1 MPKPATITET
11 TTGPTMSLPTTTPA
25 EALNIS
31 PEALTVA
38 NCYLQNPDL
47 YQVAQ
52 ELQIS
57 PEVVGDILARREV
70 KAYVDQVFYS
80 LGFNNR
86 FKMGDLMDSIIRK
99 KLQDMDEA
107 EVGSTKDISELLALK
122 HKMLMEHMDREI
134 KLESLKAS
142 NVKTQTNI
150 QINESAGGS
159 RYSQLIE
166 RLMSDGQSN
175 SKGAIDV

>member
-1 MPKPATITET
+1 
-11 TTGPTMSLPTTTPA
+11 MSLPTVTPA

-47 YQVAQ
+47 YRVAE

-57 PEVVGDILARREV
+57 PEIVSDILARREV

-86 FKMGDLMDSIIRK
+86 FKMGDLMDSIIKK

-107 EVGSTKDISELLALK
+107 EVGSTKDITELLALK

-134 KLESLKAS
+134 KLEGLRAS

-159 RYSQLIE
+159 RYSALIE
-166 RLMSDGQSN
+166 RLMSDNGRTST
-175 SKGAIDV
+175 SPGTGAVDV

>member
-1 MPKPATITET
+1 
-11 TTGPTMSLPTTTPA
+11 MSLPTVTPA

-31 PEALTVA
+31 PEALEVA

-47 YQVAQ
+47 YQVA
-52 ELQIS
+52 ESLQIA
-57 PEVVGDILARREV
+57 PELVSDILARREV

-86 FKMGDLMDSIIRK
+86 FRMGDLMDSIIKK

-107 EVGSTKDISELLALK
+107 EVGSTKDITELLALK

-134 KLESLKAS
+134 KLEGLRAS
-142 NVKTQTNI
+142 SVKTQTNI
-150 QINESAGGS
+150 QINEGVGGS
-159 RYSQLIE
+159 KYSALIE
-166 RLMSDGQSN
+166 RLMSEGPPSTN
-175 SKGAIDV
+175 KSGVVDV